1 MTTDSPSSDEPEFPW
16 PQKGDQL
23 FKADDNDWWL
33 NAAIDHWNK
42 DLHAYA
48 EGYKQA
54 GDIIVEYLKA
64 NQQGVRA
71 PLDYV
76 IFPVVFLYRQYIE
89 LRLKEIILIGN
100 KLNNDNQVGPKHHRI
115 NELWKHARAILER
128 DSAKKGDLDIV
139 AGCIGELAQID
150 PLSTAFRYP
159 TDKEGNKSI
168 TPEQLLINVRH
179 LQEVMTRLASF
190 LDGCSEYLFIQ
201 LQQMMEI
208 EDYYRP

>member
-23 FKADDNDWWL
+23 FKADNDWWL
-33 NAAIDHWNK
+33 NAAVDHWNK
-42 DLHAYA
+42 DFHSYA

-54 GDIIVEYLKA
+54 ADIIIEYVKA
-64 NQQGVRA
+64 NPRGSRA
-71 PLDYV
+71 PLDYL

-100 KLNNDNQVGPKHHRI
+100 KLNHNNQGVPTHHRI
-115 NELWKHARAILER
+115 DELWNQARAILER

-139 AGCIGELAQID
+139 GNCIGEIAKID

-168 TPEQLLINVRH
+168 TAEQLLINVRH
-179 LQEVMTRLASF
+179 LQEIMARLASF
-190 LDGCSEYLFIQ
+190 LDASSEYLLIQ
-201 LQQMMEI
+201 WQQLMEI
-208 EDYYRP
+208 EDYYSP